1 MSVLYFAKSAELT
14 GHKSETIRVLSEL
27 MNLELWEDLVNRHP
41 RLFAVHHSFVLAV
54 RQEYVTLGD
63 QRKSLRDG
71 GEVAVIPPL
80 RGGGINRPLNSASSS
95 LIPNTEM
102 SEEGGRGPRD
112 LVKVTHDKLSVDA
125 VSDSSPAPPVVLF
138 PSS

>member
-1 MSVLYFAKSAELT
+1 MTTEMSVLYFAKSAELT

-80 RGGGINRPLNSASSS
+80 RGGGINRPLNS
-95 LIPNTEM
+95 EM